1 MGLWLGWEASDMR
14 NDALK
19 LAAALALAWLAPAP
33 FVGAPAHAAGGLQ
46 ECSYVP
52 RTSDDMATFPE
63 CASFS
68 PAGALRLRPEHMAQL
83 RYVDGLASVAVGRL
97 FYYVAR
103 DGRSAPVARIDD
115 EPAAFH
121 DGLAP
126 SPRRVGGHYKIGYI
140 DRGLNLVI
148 PARYDGGL
156 DFSDGRAQVC
166 RGCTVDRDGEMAE
179 MQGGLWGCIDTH
191 GREVVP
197 VTLASPDGLDCSRAG
212 G

>member
-1 MGLWLGWEASDMR
+1 MR
-14 NDALK
+14 IDALK
-19 LAAALALAWLAPAP
+19 LAAALALAAPAA
-33 FVGAPAHAAGGLQ
+33 FVGTPAHAAGGLQ
-46 ECSYVP
+46 DCAYVP
-52 RTSDDMATFPE
+52 RTSDDMETFPA
-63 CASFS
+63 CASFAPS
-68 PAGALRLRPEHMAQL
+68 GALRLRPQTMAQL
-83 RYVDGLASVAVGRL
+83 RFVDGLASVAVGKL

-103 DGRSAPVARIDD
+103 DGRSAPVARVDD
-115 EPAAFH
+115 APALFH
-121 DGLAP
+121 DGLAT
-126 SPRRVGGHYKIGYI
+126 SPRRVGGHYKVGYI

-197 VTLASPDGLDCSRAG
+197 VTQPSPDGLDCSRAG

>member
-1 MGLWLGWEASDMR
+1 MR
-14 NDALK
+14 IDALK
-19 LAAALALAWLAPAP
+19 LAAALALVWLAPAP
-33 FVGAPAHAAGGLQ
+33 FVGAPAHAAGLQ

-52 RTSDDMATFPE
+52 RTSDDMATFPD

-68 PAGALRLRPEHMAQL
+68 PSGALRLRPEHMAQL
-83 RYVDGLASVAVGRL
+83 RYPDGLASVAVGQL

-103 DGRSAPVARIDD
+103 DGRSAPVARIDG

-126 SPRRVGGHYKIGYI
+126 SPRRVGGRYKIGYI

-156 DFSDGRAQVC
+156 DFSDGHAQVC